1 MDEVLKYWPL
11 AATLINFAFIAIG
24 FVAIKTFATK
34 PELAKAEAARVAAE
48 TRITIIEERLKN
60 HPDHDDLG
68 DIHHRINEALSG
80 ISQANVGI
88 AGLVSAVR
96 LLENQIGV
104 MLEVHVKE
112 GK

>member
-1 MDEVLKYWPL
+1 MDEVLKYWPV
-11 AATLINFAFIAIG
+11 AVTLFNVAFL
-24 FVAIKTFATK
+24 VAGWALMKTFATK
-34 PELAKAEAARVAAE
+34 KELDQEGKARNAAE

-68 DIHHRINEALSG
+68 DLHRRINEAVSG
-80 ISQANVGI
+80 ISQANAGI

-96 LLENQIGV
+96 SLENQVGV